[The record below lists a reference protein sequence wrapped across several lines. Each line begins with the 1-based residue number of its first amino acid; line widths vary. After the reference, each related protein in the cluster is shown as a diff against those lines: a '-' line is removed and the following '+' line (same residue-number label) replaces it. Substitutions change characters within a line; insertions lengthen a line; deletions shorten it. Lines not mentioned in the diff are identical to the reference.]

1 MDVERKFTE
10 AASIFQRYLRR
21 ELFLVHTI
29 CLSHTYNLFLCAFTC
44 ALLQVLERIE
54 DEVPDT
60 PNERLKNLIDEAA
73 ALVVS
78 HRRPEAALKKSRHR
92 IHCCTAAR
100 STATTAH
107 LFSSSSSSS

>member
-1 MDVERKFTE
+1 MNYFFSIRS
-10 AASIFQRYLRR
+10 ASHIP
-21 ELFLVHTI
+21 
-29 CLSHTYNLFLCAFTC
+29 YNLSLCAFTC

-78 HRRPEAALKKSRHR
+78 YRRLEAAFK
-92 IHCCTAAR
+92 
-100 STATTAH
+100 
-107 LFSSSSSSS
+107 